1 MRKRTP
7 IAIAVLAAG
16 ALALG
21 GATLAVGGGHGLIF
35 DDGHYVKP
43 GSLDDGKE
51 LLPQAKITLSEA
63 IADAQRAAQGQLGQ
77 VDMEHFGGRV
87 VFKVDV
93 GDQEVRVDAIDGSV
107 ASVGPQS

>member
-51 LLPQAKITLSEA
+51 LLPQAKITLAEA

>member
-1 MRKRTP
+1 MRRRRAFVT
-7 IAIAVLAAG
+7 AALG
-16 ALALG
+16 AAALALG
-21 GATLAVGGGHGLIF
+21 GGAFAVGGGHGLIF
-35 DDGHYVKP
+35 DDGQYVKP

-51 LLPQAKITLSEA
+51 LLPQAKITLAEA
-63 IADAQRAAQGQLGQ
+63 VADAQRAANGQLGQ

-93 GDQEVRVDAIDGSV
+93 GDQEVRVDAADGSI

>member
-7 IAIAVLAAG
+7 ITIAVLASG

-51 LLPQAKITLSEA
+51 LLPQAKITLADA

-77 VDMEHFGGRV
+77 VDMEHFAGGV

-93 GDQEVRVDAIDGSV
+93 GDREVRVDAADGSI
-107 ASVGPQS
+107 ASVGSQS

>member
-7 IAIAVLAAG
+7 ITIAVLASG

-21 GATLAVGGGHGLIF
+21 GATFAVGGGRGLIF
-35 DDGHYVKP
+35 DDGHYIKP

-51 LLPQAKITLSEA
+51 LLPQAKITLAAA
-63 IADAQRAAQGQLGQ
+63 IADAQRAVHGQLGQ

-93 GDQEVRVDAIDGSV
+93 GDQEVRVDAADGSI
-107 ASVGPQS
+107 ASTGPQA

>member
-7 IAIAVLAAG
+7 ITIAVLASG

-21 GATLAVGGGHGLIF
+21 GATFAVGGGHGLIF
-35 DDGHYVKP
+35 DDGQYVKP

-51 LLPQAKITLSEA
+51 LLPQAKITLADA
-63 IADAQRAAQGQLGQ
+63 IADAQRAAQGPLGQ
-77 VDMEHFGGRV
+77 VDMEHFAGRV

-93 GDQEVRVDAIDGSV
+93 GDQEVRVDAADGSI